1 MSVNLNFVF
10 LMNVNLSFIII
21 KITKYMLLSSDLQIF
36 IANGNDLLYIPLNQN
51 IQSV

>member
-21 KITKYMLLSSDLQIF
+21 ITKYMLLSSDLQIF